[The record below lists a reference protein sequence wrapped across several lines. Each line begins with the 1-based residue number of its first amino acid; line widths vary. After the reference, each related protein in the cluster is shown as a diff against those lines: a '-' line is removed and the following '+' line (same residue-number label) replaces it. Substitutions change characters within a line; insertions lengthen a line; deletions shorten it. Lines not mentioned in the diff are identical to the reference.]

1 MTTGTSTILLALA
14 GKRATFSVRQATYSP
29 SRPFFLLL
37 LLLLLARDEWDVG
50 VFRGGEAGV
59 MYVRQGAAAA
69 KVRVSSGAGC

>member
-14 GKRATFSVRQATYSP
+14 GKRATLSVRQATYSP
-29 SRPFFLLL
+29 SRPFFLL

>member
-14 GKRATFSVRQATYSP
+14 GKRATLSVRQATYSP

-37 LLLLLARDEWDVG
+37 LLLLARDG